1 MKILLTNEAGCFH
14 PGIVALAKELCKDHR
29 VCIVA
34 PLTKQSGIGHA
45 LTVDQRP
52 LRAQQWFMLNN
63 VKIWSVDGT
72 PCDCIAL
79 AMDKLLLS
87 KPDLIITGIDTNHNI
102 GNLVY
107 SSGVVSAAVE
117 GAIQGVKSIALSAVV
132 KNEKKERAYRQVVKY
147 VARKLDF
154 LANCIPDFGAL
165 NVNFPERFKAKN
177 VMPTHLTDGLLDNEY
192 EIEVNP
198 FGSTFAWMKNPL
210 GEFDL
215 DAYEKKGDLF
225 WLKQGYIT
233 LTPLKLDLLKGEAL
247 TALQKAG
254 IKL

>member
-34 PLTKQSGIGHA
+34 PLTKQSAVGHS

-52 LRAQQWFMLNN
+52 LRAQQWFVLDN
-63 VKIWSVDGT
+63 VKVWSVDGT
-72 PCDCIAL
+72 PCDCVAL
-79 AMDKLLLS
+79 AMDKLLLA
-87 KPDLIITGIDTNHNI
+87 KPDLIITGIDASNNV
-102 GNLVY
+102 GNMIY
-107 SSGVVSAAVE
+107 SSGVVSAALE
-117 GAIQGVKSIALSAVV
+117 GAIQGVKSIAVSAVV
-132 KNEKKERAYRQVVKY
+132 KDEKKERSYRRVAKY
-147 VARKLDF
+147 VARKLEF
-154 LANCIPDFGAL
+154 LAKNTPDYGVL
-165 NVNFPERFKAKN
+165 NLNFPEKVKPKY

-210 GEFDL
+210 GEFGL
-215 DAYEKKGDLF
+215 DAYEQKGDLY

-254 IKL
+254 VKL